1 MATTPEAF
9 LLITLENATLRTG
22 SSIQTGTLGLEC
34 VTVPVHGQRDVF
46 LVLRINDVEL
56 PIEHDRSISLD
67 TSSRS
72 ARTYTLHPTDS
83 DPNSVILD
91 VKTTWHP
98 SFVADVETFD
108 GILAQYTQFTHQVTE
123 KPIPAYVSEV
133 SEKSRPLSDYRGHLV
148 LVNEDSGEVVG
159 EFDKKINVHE
169 DPKLRERGHEKDP
182 VVITVPEGKVQD
194 DWMTKSATVVS
205 HVITHGT
212 SLFITVLSGASQ
224 LYINNSSPSPHHPA
238 NAVNATGPP
247 KPPPRALVFLTSD
260 KTRQNLS
267 TAHAYTGKAVKIS
280 GKTIG
285 MINGMIKKT
294 MGSDKKGKGKA
305 ATTPPETGYIYAGSS
320 PASAPPVNGYGSP
333 YQQAQAAYQHNTG
346 KDAPP
351 STPPSL
357 PPNKPISR
365 STSPTPSYA
374 MPSPGAPPP
383 YYTSSS
389 GYLTPNDNKP
399 PLPPRSPSSSSRAPS
414 PNPNQYTQGLTT
426 PPALPPRKVSMT
438 KRVLLSADLILSTID
453 VSTKRVLD
461 AGTSRIGA
469 VVGHKYG
476 DQAGQNSEMMVGTA
490 RNVALVYVDMKGI
503 GRKAILKTMGKEY
516 VKGKF
521 HSGKSA

>member
-194 DWMTKSATVVS
+194 VNDETPLEFFAQAIPPDQQDWMTKSATVV
-205 HVITHGT
+205 
-212 SLFITVLSGASQ
+212 
-224 LYINNSSPSPHHPA
+224 
-238 NAVNATGPP
+238 
-247 KPPPRALVFLTSD
+247 RRVF
-260 KTRQNLS
+260 
-267 TAHAYTGKAVKIS
+267 
-280 GKTIG
+280 
-285 MINGMIKKT
+285 
-294 MGSDKKGKGKA
+294 
-305 ATTPPETGYIYAGSS
+305 
-320 PASAPPVNGYGSP
+320 
-333 YQQAQAAYQHNTG
+333 
-346 KDAPP
+346 
-351 STPPSL
+351 
-357 PPNKPISR
+357 
-365 STSPTPSYA
+365 
-374 MPSPGAPPP
+374 
-383 YYTSSS
+383 
-389 GYLTPNDNKP
+389 
-399 PLPPRSPSSSSRAPS
+399 
-414 PNPNQYTQGLTT
+414 
-426 PPALPPRKVSMT
+426 
-438 KRVLLSADLILSTID
+438 
-453 VSTKRVLD
+453 
-461 AGTSRIGA
+461 
-469 VVGHKYG
+469 
-476 DQAGQNSEMMVGTA
+476 
-490 RNVALVYVDMKGI
+490 VALY
-503 GRKAILKTMGKEY
+503 
-516 VKGKF
+516 
-521 HSGKSA
+521 

>member
-9 LLITLENATLRTG
+9 LLITLENATLNTG
-22 SSIQTGTLGLEC
+22 RIIQTGTLGLEC

-46 LVLRINDVEL
+46 LVLRINDVEI

-72 ARTYTLHPTDS
+72 ARTYTLHPTES

-98 SFVADVETFD
+98 SFVVDVETFD
-108 GILAQYTQFTHQVTE
+108 GILAQYTQFTHQAAE
-123 KPIPAYVSEV
+123 KPIPAYVSQV

-194 DWMTKSATVVS
+194 VNDETPLEFFAQAIPPDQQDWMTKSATVVS

-224 LYINNSSPSPHHPA
+224 LYINHSAPSPHHPDNAA
-238 NAVNATGPP
+238 NASGPP

-267 TAHAYTGKAVKIS
+267 TAHAYTGKAVKVS

-294 MGSDKKGKGKA
+294 MGSDKKGKGRA
-305 ATTPPETGYIYAGSS
+305 VTAPPQTGYVYAGSS
-320 PASAPPVNGYGSP
+320 PAPPLPQNGYGSP

-351 STPPSL
+351 SL

-365 STSPTPSYA
+365 SPSPTPSYSTL
-374 MPSPGAPPP
+374 PSPGAPPP

-389 GYLTPNDNKP
+389 GHLTPNDNKP
-399 PLPPRSPSSSSRAPS
+399 PLPPRSSPSPSRPPS
-414 PNPNQYTQGLTT
+414 PNPNQHTQGLAT
-426 PPALPPRKVSMT
+426 PPTLPRAK
-438 KRVLLSADLILSTID
+438 
-453 VSTKRVLD
+453 
-461 AGTSRIGA
+461 SR
-469 VVGHKYG
+469 
-476 DQAGQNSEMMVGTA
+476 
-490 RNVALVYVDMKGI
+490 
-503 GRKAILKTMGKEY
+503 
-516 VKGKF
+516 
-521 HSGKSA
+521 